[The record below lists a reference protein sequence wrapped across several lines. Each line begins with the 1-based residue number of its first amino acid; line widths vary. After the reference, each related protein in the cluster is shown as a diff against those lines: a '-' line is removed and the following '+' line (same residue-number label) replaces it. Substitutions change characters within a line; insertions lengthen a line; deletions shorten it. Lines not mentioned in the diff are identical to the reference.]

1 MAVPESSDAFVFFG
15 ATGDLA
21 YKQIFPAL
29 QALIRGGHLDM
40 PIIGMAR
47 AGWTLDKLRDR
58 ARDSLE
64 HNGGV
69 DADAFAKLSARLKY
83 VGGDYQD
90 PATYERLRQAL
101 GGAIRPLHYLA
112 IPPSMFATGVQGL
125 ANAACAN
132 NARVVVEKPFGR
144 DLASAQALDRTLHDV
159 FPESAVFRIDHYLGK
174 EAGQNLLYFRFA

>member
-1 MAVPESSDAFVFFG
+1 MAASECSDAFVFFG

-29 QALIRGGHLDM
+29 QALIRHGQLDM

-47 AGWTLDKLRDR
+47 AGWTLDQLRDR

-69 DADAFAKLSARLKY
+69 DPDAFAKLSARLQY

-90 PATYERLRQAL
+90 
-101 GGAIRPLHYLA
+101 
-112 IPPSMFATGVQGL
+112 
-125 ANAACAN
+125 
-132 NARVVVEKPFGR
+132 
-144 DLASAQALDRTLHDV
+144 SAMYGSV
-159 FPESAVFRIDHYLGK
+159 
-174 EAGQNLLYFRFA
+174 

>member
-1 MAVPESSDAFVFFG
+1 MAVPNSSDALVFFG

-21 YKQIFPAL
+21 YKKIFPAL

-69 DADAFAKLSARLKY
+69 DADAFAKLSARLQY
-83 VGGDYQD
+83 VGGDYED

-101 GGAIRPLHYLA
+101 GGATRPLNYLA
-112 IPPSMFATGVQGL
+112 IPPSMFANVVQGL
-125 ANAACAN
+125 ANAGCAK
-132 NARVVVEKPFGR
+132 NARVIVEKPFGR
-144 DLASAQALDRTLHDV
+144 DLASAQAPDRTLHEV
-159 FPESAVFRIDHYLGK
+159 
-174 EAGQNLLYFRFA
+174 

>member
-1 MAVPESSDAFVFFG
+1 MAASGWSDAFVLFG

-29 QALIRGGHLDM
+29 QALIRHGQLDM

-47 AGWTLDKLRDR
+47 AGWTLDQLRDR

-69 DADAFAKLSARLKY
+69 DPDAFAKLSARLQY

-90 PATYERLRQAL
+90 SAVYGQLKQAL
-101 GGAIRPLHYLA
+101 AGAVRPLHYLA
-112 IPPSMFATGVQGL
+112 IPPG
-125 ANAACAN
+125 
-132 NARVVVEKPFGR
+132 
-144 DLASAQALDRTLHDV
+144 
-159 FPESAVFRIDHYLGK
+159 
-174 EAGQNLLYFRFA
+174 